1 MAILFRSTVLRQTQ
15 EPHEPRNM
23 STKLSMT
30 IDQLQDL
37 LTEQKRLVVER
48 LQHNTYQYNA
58 ESTDDHAKSLKI
70 NREKMQKVGME
81 AGFPNTFTI
90 LKAYLP

>member
-1 MAILFRSTVLRQTQ
+1 
-15 EPHEPRNM
+15 M

-48 LQHNTYQYNA
+48 LEHNTYQYNA
-58 ESTDDHAKSLKI
+58 ESTNDHSKSLKI
-70 NREKMQKVGME
+70 DREKMQKIGME
-81 AGFPNTFTI
+81 ARFPDTFTI